1 MQLAELLVA
10 ALLLGLVAA
19 ASVPALQQVLHAYA
33 DGAARVEAQQSARVA
48 LDRLARH
55 VRAAGFGGP
64 AESFAAVAI
73 AEPSRIVLQ
82 QDLDEDGAIA
92 GGGET
97 VAWRLAG
104 DVLRRDAGGGAQPI
118 VNGVRALAFGY
129 LDEAGAPTS
138 TPAAVR
144 AVRIELTTQP
154 TTASSATT
162 AGIVTTVATL
172 VRLRNR

>member
-1 MQLAELLVA
+1 
-10 ALLLGLVAA
+10 
-19 ASVPALQQVLHAYA
+19 
-33 DGAARVEAQQSARVA
+33 
-48 LDRLARH
+48 
-55 VRAAGFGGP
+55 
-64 AESFAAVAI
+64 VAI

-82 QDLDEDGAIA
+82 QDLDEDGVVA
-92 GGGET
+92 GAGESVT
-97 VAWRLAG
+97 WRLAG
-104 DVLRRDAGGGAQPI
+104 EVLRRDAGGGAQPI
-118 VNGVRALAFGY
+118 INGVRALAFSY

-138 TPAAVR
+138 MPAAVR